1 MQITPRLDPQFEA
14 ILDDTPDRILALS
27 GIGSK
32 QTNFSTHFG
41 DLMAGNGLAMADVSS
56 DPNANVSHSTAATA
70 TQESSKPLLRLLG
83 LERIFVSI
91 REKEGKEAAE
101 RVVRRILDGGL
112 YPSDLHL
119 LYMPYCYNLSA
130 SMLMSA
136 GLPFIPR
143 TPSKPAKHAD
153 SFAQHA
159 LQLIIYASNHQSGAV
174 ALTGFFVAYAWYAKR
189 ENLTKK
195 EMVQELQK
203 FTYSINQPVRYSVQT
218 PFVNLTLF
226 DREYLREMYGDMVMP
241 DGSTPNIEEVMSV
254 QKLYAEW
261 FVNHMTETG
270 LVFTFP
276 VLTASILLDKETKKP
291 RDTEFVDWLTKTNA
305 ELGLINIYMSENAS
319 SLSSCCRLSND
330 INMLAELGY
339 VNSFGAGGDGIGSVG
354 VCTVNLPHVA
364 LLARRE
370 AERSGTD
377 ARDEFLALLP
387 SYVADSQRVV
397 NVRRDW
403 VKENIA
409 KGLLPL
415 YNYNFMDLNSQ
426 YNTVGIC
433 GMYEA
438 GYFLGLTGD
447 IRGKYLPFA
456 EGTLKAI
463 NTINLA
469 KAKEDG
475 LPYNMEQVPAENQ
488 AVKMAEKDRVLGL
501 QSEFR
506 LYSNQWVPLTA
517 GVDVF
522 TRIDLA
528 GKLDRLCSGG
538 AILHLTVD
546 GKISAEVQRRLI
558 NFAAE
563 KGVVYFAFN
572 YVLSKCTACGYLG
585 QGDVN
590 TCPKCGVTGAI
601 ETYSRVVGFVTPVTN
616 WHKERRNEFHLR
628 ERYSLDARQK
638 DLARDHISDSVKT
651 QTAPAAPEAPEAPVS
666 GTSVSETAEIRKSE
680 AKVA

>member
-1 MQITPRLDPQFEA
+1 MQITARLDVQFEK
-14 ILDDTPDRILALS
+14 ILNSVPETLLSLS
-27 GIGSK
+27 GIGPR
-32 QTNFSTHFG
+32 QTDFSAHFS
-41 DLMAGNGLAMADVSS
+41 DLISGGGMAMADLSS
-56 DPNANVSHSTAATA
+56 DPNANVSQSTAATA
-70 TQESSKPLLRLLG
+70 TQESSKPLLRLMG
-83 LERIFVSI
+83 LERIFLSL
-91 REKEGKEAAE
+91 REKEGYETAE
-101 RVVRRILDGGL
+101 RVVRRILEGGL

-119 LYMPYCYNLSA
+119 FYMPYCYNLSA
-130 SMLMSA
+130 SMLMSK

-174 ALTGFFVAYAWYAKR
+174 ALTGFFVAYAWHAKR

-226 DREYLREMYGDMVMP
+226 DRHYLEEMYGSLVLP
-241 DGSTPNIEEVMSV
+241 DGTTPNIEDVMDV

-261 FVNHMTETG
+261 FTNHMLETG

-276 VLTASILLDKETKKP
+276 VLTASILLDKETRKP
-291 RDTEFVDWLTKTNA
+291 LDSEFVDWLTKTNA
-305 ELGLINIYMSENAS
+305 PLGLISIYASENAS

-330 INMLAELGY
+330 VNMLAELGY

-364 LLARRE
+364 LRARKLANE
-370 AERSGTD
+370 KGTSIS
-377 ARDEFLALLP
+377 DEYFKLLK
-387 SYVADSQRVV
+387 SYTKDSQRVV
-397 NVRRDW
+397 NVRREW

-415 YNYNFMDLNSQ
+415 YNHSFMDLNSQ

-438 GYFLGLTGD
+438 GYFLGVAGD
-447 IRGKYLPFA
+447 LRGEYLDFA
-456 EGTLKAI
+456 KDTLNAI
-463 NTINLA
+463 NELNFEQA
-469 KAKEDG
+469 KKDG

-488 AVKMAEKDRVLGL
+488 AVKMAAKDRLLGL

-528 GKLDRLCSGG
+528 GKLDKLCSGG

-546 GKISAEVQRRLI
+546 GKISAEVQKRLI

-572 YVLSKCTACGYLG
+572 YVLSKCTACQYLG
-585 QGDVN
+585 QGDLNV
-590 TCPKCGVTGAI
+590 CPKCGVTGAI
-601 ETYSRVVGFVTPVTN
+601 ETYSRVVGFVTPVSS
-616 WHKERRNEFHLR
+616 WHKERRGEFHLR
-628 ERYSLDARQK
+628 ERYALDARQK
-638 DLARDHISDSVKT
+638 GME
-651 QTAPAAPEAPEAPVS
+651 QPVRT
-666 GTSVSETAEIRKSE
+666 GDGRERE
-680 AKVA
+680 VA